1 MRQPTQHD
9 RFTVVDSNNNYLQS
23 TTTTTTTTASIN
35 DEYDLNFINS
45 NESTP
50 ILEEIVD
57 SQQQQQQ
64 KLVQQGI
71 DLNNYQYSNQS
82 SINKMNTKQNFT
94 FYRQQQQQ
102 QQQFHNNNYSNYST
116 NQQQTYSN
124 QQIRIEQ
131 SSNIYQQH
139 PNPLPPPPP
148 SSSQQTSIPSQP
160 IANYTNT
167 NLINSNE
174 LNLISNES
182 GGNLFQLLLD

>member
-23 TTTTTTTTASIN
+23 TTTTTTTTTASLN

-57 SQQQQQQ
+57 SQQQ

-102 QQQFHNNNYSNYST
+102 QQQQQFHNNNNYSNYST

-139 PNPLPPPPP
+139 PNPLQPP

-160 IANYTNT
+160 IVNYTNT
-167 NLINSNE
+167 NLINNNE

-182 GGNLFQLLLD
+182 GSNLFQLLLD